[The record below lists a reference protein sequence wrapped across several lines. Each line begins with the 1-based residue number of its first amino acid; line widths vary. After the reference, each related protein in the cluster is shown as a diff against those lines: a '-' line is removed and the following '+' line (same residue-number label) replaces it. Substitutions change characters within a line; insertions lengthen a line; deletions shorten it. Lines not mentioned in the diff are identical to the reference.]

1 MDSVLKKVVK
11 HPEKIVY
18 GLERKGLLDWL
29 SEKEYIK
36 ITYRLAF
43 GRKLNLDDPKALT
56 EKINW
61 YKLYY
66 RDPLMRKCVDKYEV
80 RQYVRESIGDAYLN
94 ECFGVWNSIE

>member
-56 EKINW
+56 EKLIGIN
-61 YKLYY
+61 YIIEIHL
-66 RDPLMRKCVDKYEV
+66 CV
-80 RQYVRESIGDAYLN
+80 N
-94 ECFGVWNSIE
+94 VWINMKFVNM

>member
-43 GRKLNLDDPKALT
+43 GRKLNLDDPMG
-56 EKINW
+56 E
-61 YKLYY
+61 Y
-66 RDPLMRKCVDKYEV
+66 
-80 RQYVRESIGDAYLN
+80 S
-94 ECFGVWNSIE
+94 